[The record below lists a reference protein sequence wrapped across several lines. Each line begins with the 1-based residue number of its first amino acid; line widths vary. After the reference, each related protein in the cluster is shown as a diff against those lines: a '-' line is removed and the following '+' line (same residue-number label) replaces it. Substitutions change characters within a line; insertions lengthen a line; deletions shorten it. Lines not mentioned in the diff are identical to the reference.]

1 MKVAGE
7 VSCEHCQNKTIA
19 EARNVKTR
27 QFVILENVKT
37 RQFGLRELWYNMC
50 MTLQKIQFVL
60 ADQRDYCAHLLSL
73 AICARTEEVLINL
86 NIKLAQVVTGLQLV
100 H

>member
-1 MKVAGE
+1 MV
-7 VSCEHCQNKTIA
+7 
-19 EARNVKTR
+19 
-27 QFVILENVKT
+27 
-37 RQFGLRELWYNMC
+37 NMC

-86 NIKLAQVVTGLQLV
+86 NSKLAQMLRAAGQALLY